1 MGSVRSI
8 IRELSKNQRGI
19 LKNKAMARKQSI
31 GIRKPMSPEVRAR
44 IADSV
49 RLSAEKKRM
58 EAGVFIEDKTHE
70 SPPLIHK
77 PLELVQMK
85 NQTFSEDLF
94 IPMRTGKPIDLLYSN
109 DGGIPKACNFII
121 IGAPGLGKS
130 TVSMD
135 IAADLH
141 KRGFKVLFVSAEMTR
156 IDLFGYVKR
165 YPKFGELPTLFLSEY
180 LEHNPKAIIEQ
191 VFSQGYDLILLD
203 SFAEIQSSVREASR
217 ITINA
222 AEKWL
227 IDLMVS
233 HNTGN
238 NEAGKNTTFLAIQ
251 QVTKG
256 GVFVGSNKLKH
267 NTTGM
272 MELIMDPDSQIPY
285 VTFTKNRRCQIG
297 ERLSYSLAGTGDVQY
312 YTYVPPVTAED
323 EDDGDDA

>member
-1 MGSVRSI
+1 
-8 IRELSKNQRGI
+8 
-19 LKNKAMARKQSI
+19 MARKATI
-31 GIRKPMSPEVRAR
+31 GVRKPMAPEVRAR
-44 IADSV
+44 IAEAC
-49 RLSAEKKRM
+49 RLSAEKKRQ
-58 EAGVFIEDKTHE
+58 EAGVFVEDKESTQTHFA
-70 SPPLIHK
+70 K

-85 NQTFSEDLF
+85 NQTFSDELF
-94 IPMRTGKPIDLLYSN
+94 VPMRTGKPIDLLYSN
-109 DGGIPKACNFII
+109 DGGVPKACNFII
-121 IGAPGLGKS
+121 VGAPGLGKS

-135 IAADLH
+135 IASDLH
-141 KRGFKVLFVSAEMTR
+141 KKGYKVLFISAEMTR

-180 LEHNPKAIIEQ
+180 LEHNPKKVIEQ
-191 VFSQGYDLILLD
+191 AFSEGYDLILLD
-203 SFAEIQSSVREASR
+203 SFAEIQSSIRESCR

-238 NEAGKNTTFLAIQ
+238 NLAGKNTTFLAIQ

-272 MELIMDPDSQIPY
+272 MELVMDTETNIPY

-312 YTYVPPVTAED
+312 YTYIVPISEEED
-323 EDDGDDA
+323 GESEE